1 MNRLRVSEGEL
12 RRLLVE
18 RLEIIDAAEFDRAR
32 AMAARLRLPL
42 ERALVER
49 GRVPYA
55 FLLRQLADAWGVAFL
70 DVKAGDVDV
79 EALRAVSEE
88 YARRHGLV
96 PVRLDG
102 NVLRV
107 AMCDPRERRVID
119 EIERMTKLTVVPVL
133 APEIAIARAQL
144 LYRGDLRE
152 LLERTAAEAG
162 AIVTAPGG
170 PGDDASAT
178 RLLDRILQYAA
189 LASASDIHVEPY
201 DLEGLVRC
209 RVDGALIEILSL
221 PVSALAPL
229 VARVKVLARLRI
241 DERRV
246 PQDGR
251 FEVDLT
257 GLRLDLRVSTLP
269 TQWGEKL
276 VLRVLPKEQMFL
288 DLEDLGLSE
297 RHYVVV
303 RERVLA
309 PFGMVLVTGPTG
321 SGKSTSLYAILV
333 RIAAE
338 RQNQVNIS
346 TIEDPV
352 EYTLPR
358 VTQTAVHVAGGLDF
372 AGGLRALLRQDP
384 DVIMVGEI
392 RDRETATIAVRAALV
407 GRLLLSTL
415 HTNDATSAV
424 ARLLDMDVEPYLV
437 ASTLSLVVAQRLV
450 RRICATCRESAP
462 AEEAALAALRAR
474 PDFAET
480 IDVLQH
486 DGVLATG
493 TDPLAAVRFFR
504 GRGCVQCGGTGFRSR
519 TGVFEIFAV
528 DDRVRRM
535 IMDRADGTAIRAA
548 AVQAGM
554 RTMFQDGLAKA
565 ILGETTLDEVIRA
578 RFDA

>member
-1 MNRLRVSEGEL
+1 
-12 RRLLVE
+12 
-18 RLEIIDAAEFDRAR
+18 
-32 AMAARLRLPL
+32 
-42 ERALVER
+42 
-49 GRVPYA
+49 
-55 FLLRQLADAWGVAFL
+55 
-70 DVKAGDVDV
+70 
-79 EALRAVSEE
+79 
-88 YARRHGLV
+88 
-96 PVRLDG
+96 
-102 NVLRV
+102 
-107 AMCDPRERRVID
+107 MCDPRDRRVVD
-119 EIERMTKLTVVPVL
+119 ELERLTKLRVVPVL
-133 APEIAIARAQL
+133 APELAIARAQL

-162 AIVTAPGG
+162 AVVTTGG
-170 PGDDASAT
+170 DTADDASAI

-189 LASASDIHVEPY
+189 IAGASDVHIEPY
-201 DLEGLVRC
+201 ELEGLVRC
-209 RVDGALIEILSL
+209 RVDGALIEVLSL
-221 PVSALAPL
+221 PVALLTPL
-229 VARVKVLARLRI
+229 VARLKVLGRLRI

-251 FEVDLT
+251 FDVDLA
-257 GLRLDLRVSTLP
+257 GFRVDLRVSTLP

-276 VLRVLPKEQMFL
+276 VLRVLPKEQAFL

-297 RHYVVV
+297 QNYAIV

-338 RQNQVNIS
+338 RQNQLNIS

-352 EYTLPR
+352 ESTLPR
-358 VTQTAVHVAGGLDF
+358 VSQTAVNPASGLDF

-392 RDRETATIAVRAALV
+392 RDRETAAIAVRAALV

-450 RRICATCRESAP
+450 RRICTTCRESAATEDP
-462 AEEAALAALRAR
+462 ALVALRAR
-474 PDFAET
+474 PDFSGT
-480 IDVLQH
+480 IDVLQQ
-486 DGVLATG
+486 DGVLVAG
-493 TDPLAAVRFFR
+493 ADPLGAVRFFR
-504 GRGCVQCGGTGFRSR
+504 GRGCVQCGGTGFRGR
-519 TGVFEIFAV
+519 TGVFEVFAV

-535 IMDRADGTAIRAA
+535 IMDRADGAAIRAA
-548 AVQAGM
+548 AVASGM
-554 RTMFQDGLAKA
+554 RTMFQDGLTKA
-565 ILGETTLDEVIRA
+565 VLGETTLDEVVRA
-578 RFDA
+578 RFDTGR